1 MKFRKLIN
9 GKSVE
14 ELDKAIGL
22 IIYTKAPE
30 KYKLID
36 LETGEEYLGCKNGNF
51 TYHKM
56 LMKKINDKNIGQWV
70 KIKAKHGT

>member
-1 MKFRKLIN
+1 MHFRKLKN
-9 GKSVE
+9 GKECE
-14 ELDKAIGL
+14 ELDHAIAL
-22 IIYTKAPE
+22 IIYTKCPE